1 MNQLFLKR
9 VIGKCRK
16 ITKVMG
22 AMIVFESGFRLK
34 LKQFLSP
41 VYQSDVCHAWLDI
54 FIESDDCYA

>member
-41 VYQSDVCHAWLDI
+41 V
-54 FIESDDCYA
+54 